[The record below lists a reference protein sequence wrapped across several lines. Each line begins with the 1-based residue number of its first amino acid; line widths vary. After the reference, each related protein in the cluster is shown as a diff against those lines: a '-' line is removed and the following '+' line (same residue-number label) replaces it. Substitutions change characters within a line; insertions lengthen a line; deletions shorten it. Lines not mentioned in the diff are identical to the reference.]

1 MSPLETPAFVGLL
14 LAASVVATVLVVY
27 VERVQV
33 RRRNRRHAERG
44 YVR

>member
-14 LAASVVATVLVVY
+14 LAASVVATVLVIVT
-27 VERVQV
+27 ERYYTV
-33 RRRNRRHAERG
+33 RRNRRHAERG